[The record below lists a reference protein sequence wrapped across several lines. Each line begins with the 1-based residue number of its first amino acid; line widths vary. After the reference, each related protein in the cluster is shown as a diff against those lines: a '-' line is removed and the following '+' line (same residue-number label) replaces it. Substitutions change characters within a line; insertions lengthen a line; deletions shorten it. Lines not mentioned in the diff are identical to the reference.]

1 MKPYRTLLNK
11 RQIVDKAI
19 DDMLNAKII
28 RRSNSPWSFP
38 IVVVDKKDGSKR
50 FCVDFRQLNKVTKF
64 NSYPLPLIDDI
75 LALLGGSK
83 YFTTLDLKSGYWQ
96 VLVQEKDKEKTAFTC
111 HRGLFEFNVMPYGL
125 RTVPQVFQELMGIV
139 LEGLE
144 NFSMAYL
151 DDVLIHSA
159 TLESQFEHIQKVY
172 DILKE
177 HGLKLKLKKCS
188 FLKETTSYLGF
199 TISTDGVSPDPS
211 NVSSIRSLPAPS
223 SVKEVR
229 SFLGMCS
236 YYRRFIPQFLEI
248 AIPLIHLTKKYAKFK
263 WTDESQKTFDHL
275 KQNLTCVP
283 LLGYPDT
290 GKPYVLYTDASD
302 KAIGACLVQEL
313 EHNDQIGPG
322 VKNEKPIYFLSHKS
336 TVEKEAFAI
345 HYAIQKLDHYLHN
358 ATFVIKTDHRPLNIY

>member
-19 DDMLNAKII
+19 DDMFDAKII

-96 VLVQEKDKEKTAFTC
+96 VLVQEKDKEKTA
-111 HRGLFEFNVMPYGL
+111 
-125 RTVPQVFQELMGIV
+125 
-139 LEGLE
+139 
-144 NFSMAYL
+144 YL

-172 DILKE
+172 DRLKE

-188 FLKETTSYLGF
+188 FLKETTRFLGF
-199 TISTDGVSPDPS
+199 TISTDGVSSDPS

-236 YYRRFIPQFLEI
+236 YYRRFIPPFLEI

-302 KAIGACLVQEL
+302 KAIGACLVQEV
-313 EHNDQIGPG
+313 EHIDQIGPG

-345 HYAIQKLDHYLHN
+345 HYALQKLDHYLHN
-358 ATFVIKTDHRPLNIY
+358 ATFVIKTDHKPLNIY